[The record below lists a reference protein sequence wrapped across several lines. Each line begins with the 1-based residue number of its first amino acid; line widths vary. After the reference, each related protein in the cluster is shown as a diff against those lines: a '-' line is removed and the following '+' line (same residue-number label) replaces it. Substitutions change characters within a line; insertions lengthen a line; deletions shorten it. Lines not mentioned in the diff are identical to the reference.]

1 MLERE
6 SKNGAPD
13 MGQEK
18 ESLAGGHLL
27 TLREAAEVL
36 RLHPRTV
43 REYVKRGDIQGRII
57 GGRYRFK
64 RGDLDAFFE
73 NAPRTWDFAGKNY
86 DGD

>member
-1 MLERE
+1 MHMQQSDSSIGERF
-6 SKNGAPD
+6 
-13 MGQEK
+13 
-18 ESLAGGHLL
+18 L
-27 TLREAAEVL
+27 TLRDAAEVL

-43 REYVKRGDIQGRII
+43 REYVKRGDIKGRII

-73 NAPRTWDFAGKNY
+73 NAPHSWDFAGKNY